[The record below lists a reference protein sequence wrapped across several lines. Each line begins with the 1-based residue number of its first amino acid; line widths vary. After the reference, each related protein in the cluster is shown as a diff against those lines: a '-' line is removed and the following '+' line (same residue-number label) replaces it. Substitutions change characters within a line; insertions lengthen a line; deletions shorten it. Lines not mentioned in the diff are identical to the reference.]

1 MAKWLEG
8 KKTYVLVAL
17 GLGIYVAQQFGWVTI
32 DKANAQELMNAVTLA
47 AIAALRAGVK

>member
-8 KKTYVLVAL
+8 KKTYALVAM
-17 GLGIYVAQQFGWVTI
+17 GLGIYAAQQLGWITI
-32 DKANAQELMNAVTLA
+32 DKAMAQELMTAVTLA